1 MKARGL
7 AAVCFCLVLG
17 VPLAGL
23 AKDGDSMDPR
33 VAPFSPERDVSYG
46 GFDLQSFDILLPEEL
61 MWLNGYQI
69 EAQLGAWMMKYAAVG
84 IGVGVG
90 QMTPNRDLLFQQVI
104 PRVPVKYVHL
114 HTVTVRGSS
123 VAVLVGPSVF
133 ARVSPC
139 DWFSL
144 GVQAGIRY
152 SYYAL
157 TPYVEGQKER
167 EFFSDDDP
175 EISIGGEDVELE
187 QINYTTD
194 YEEDIELSPGMVW
207 NISLQ
212 AEIGKPGHMKGVIG
226 VGRVYDV
233 TESEVRF
240 RGHKIDEVGMHGL
253 LFRVAIR
260 NSW

>member
-1 MKARGL
+1 MKATCL
-7 AAVCFCLVLG
+7 AALCFGLFMVAAG
-17 VPLAGL
+17 PVQARENDPL
-23 AKDGDSMDPR
+23 DPR
-33 VAPFSPERDVSYG
+33 VSPFTPERDVSYG
-46 GFDLQSFDILLPEEL
+46 GFDLQSFDVLLPEEL

-84 IGVGVG
+84 IGVGIG

-104 PRVPVKYVHL
+104 PLVPVKYVHL
-114 HTVTVRGSS
+114 HTVAIEGTS
-123 VAVLVGPSVF
+123 VAVLLGPTLF
-133 ARVSPC
+133 AEVTPC
-139 DWFSL
+139 DWLSI

-157 TPYVEGQKER
+157 TPTVRGQKER
-167 EFFSDDDP
+167 EVFDEDDV
-175 EISIGGEDVELE
+175 EISVGGEDIKIQ

-194 YEEDIELSPGMVW
+194 YEENIDFSPGMLW
-207 NISLQ
+207 NIALQ
-212 AEIGKPGHMKGVIG
+212 LELGKPGHMKGVIG
-226 VGRVYDV
+226 VGRVYDL

-240 RGHKIDEVGMHGL
+240 RGHKIDDVGMRGL